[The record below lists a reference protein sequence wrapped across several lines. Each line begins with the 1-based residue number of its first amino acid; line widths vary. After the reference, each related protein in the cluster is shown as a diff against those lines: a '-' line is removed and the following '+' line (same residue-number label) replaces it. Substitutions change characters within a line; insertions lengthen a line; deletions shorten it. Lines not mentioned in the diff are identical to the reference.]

1 MYNQILVGSSTKLC
15 ATISLAYLGGKTP
28 SSIEAFGDGLFI
40 SLLVTYRLSSCIKD
54 AILLSGRRYIGPS
67 SASSCLLSC
76 MVLSLA
82 VRLQH
87 KFVKINT
94 LFQQQLW
101 LFTKENAF
109 YGTLFF
115 NNSIRCSTFP
125 GLKASCGDKK
135 YLTGPLLCPFFL
147 MISFRLLLYM
157 YIF

>member
-1 MYNQILVGSSTKLC
+1 MFRYWLVL
-15 ATISLAYLGGKTP
+15 P
-28 SSIEAFGDGLFI
+28 SSYVPPFHQHILEARHHHQLKRLEIGCFI

-67 SASSCLLSC
+67 SASSCSLSC
-76 MVLSLA
+76 MVWSLA

-109 YGTLFF
+109 HGTLFF

-135 YLTGPLLCPFFL
+135 YSTGPLLCPFF
-147 MISFRLLLYM
+147 
-157 YIF
+157 